1 MKLEKRNDIAM
12 MDRLNNQIT
21 TLTSEVK
28 LLQTDKEIGKIVVDN
43 PKKSW
48 KSLKPGQHAA
58 AYL

>member
-12 MDRLNNQIT
+12 MDRLNNRIT

-43 PKKSW
+43 PKTSW
-48 KSLKPGQHAA
+48 MFDNPKTS
-58 AYL
+58 